1 MEQRILNFAEQSVQ
15 VLTLE
20 ELERSYHE
28 NLPTGDPVGG
38 IYHFA
43 LIQQVLEIFEKRGLK
58 PVVQEV
64 FAAAN
69 RDSKRP
75 GVTILPQLEEKF
87 GERAVE
93 AHLLRRVY
101 ANIEI
106 RSDETDD
113 LVTCLAVAYHQKGIQ
128 LGIGPM
134 VKVCHNQTI
143 LGAQDVI
150 SNYSCFG
157 ARWGQAPS
165 DIEDGHRCASPR
177 VRPASPRVRPGARQD
192 KPSLEMVMA
201 RAQQWAD
208 DYEPYQKVRQERMSA
223 LKSAQMD
230 RNGMLQLI
238 GILVEKR
245 ILHDTNNDVLRVAQT
260 YPLNSSQINETAEQ
274 LLAMFAGHRTQGT
287 GTQCT
292 ASGAQMCQSPCAPEA
307 ISYWDAYQQLNTV
320 LKPSRMDIP
329 QVLPQSLALFETMYE
344 QIKK

>member
-1 MEQRILNFAEQSVQ
+1 MEQRQLNFAEAPVQ

-20 ELERSYHE
+20 ELEKSYHE

-43 LIQQVLEIFEKRGLK
+43 LISEVLEVFEQRGLK
-58 PVVQEV
+58 PVIQEI

-69 RDSKRP
+69 RDSRRP
-75 GVTILPQLEEKF
+75 GVTLLPQLEEKY
-87 GERAVE
+87 GERAIE

-113 LVTCLAVAYHQKGIQ
+113 IVTCLAVAYHQKGIQ

-143 LGAQDVI
+143 LGAQDVV
-150 SNYSCFG
+150 SNYAC
-157 ARWGQAPS
+157 WGMQKS
-165 DIEDGHRCASPR
+165 DGRCKKSEKLGVEDIIT
-177 VRPASPRVRPGARQD
+177 
-192 KPSLEMVMA
+192 

-208 DYEPYQKVRQERMSA
+208 DYEPYQKIRRERMGM

-230 RNGMLQLI
+230 REGMLQLI

-245 ILHDTNNDVLRVAQT
+245 ILHDTQNEVLRQSSP
-260 YPLNSSQINETAEQ
+260 YPLNSSQINETSEQ
-274 LLAMFAGHRTQGT
+274 LIALMRHDE
-287 GTQCT
+287 
-292 ASGAQMCQSPCAPEA
+292 P

-320 LKPSRMDIP
+320 LKPQRMDIP
-329 QVLPQSLALFETMYE
+329 QVLPQSLASTLIWIE
-344 QIKK
+344 

>member
-1 MEQRILNFAEQSVQ
+1 MTERKLNFAEKSVQ

-20 ELERSYHE
+20 ELEKSYHE

-58 PVVQEV
+58 PVVQEI

-75 GVTILPQLEEKF
+75 GVTLLPQLEEKF
-87 GERAVE
+87 GERAIE

-113 LVTCLAVAYHQKGIQ
+113 IVTCLAVAYHQKGIQ

-143 LGAQDVI
+143 LGAQDVV
-150 SNYSCFG
+150 SNYTCYG
-157 ARWGQAPS
+157 GQS
-165 DIEDGHRCASPR
+165 RK
-177 VRPASPRVRPGARQD
+177 D
-192 KPSLEMVMA
+192 KFTLEMVMD
-201 RAQQWAD
+201 RTQQWAD
-208 DYEPYQKVRQERMSA
+208 DYEPYQKVRRERMAA

-230 RNGMLQLI
+230 REGMLQLI
-238 GILVEKR
+238 GVLVEKR
-245 ILHDTNNDVLRVAQT
+245 ILHDTNNDVLRSSQP
-260 YPLNSSQINETAEQ
+260 YPLNSSQINETSEQ
-274 LLAMFAGHRTQGT
+274 LIALMRHDE
-287 GTQCT
+287 
-292 ASGAQMCQSPCAPEA
+292 P

-320 LKPSRMDIP
+320 LKPGRMDIP

-344 QIKK
+344 NIKTE

>member
-1 MEQRILNFAEQSVQ
+1 MEQRQLNFAEAPVQ

-20 ELERSYHE
+20 ELEKSYHE

-43 LIQQVLEIFEKRGLK
+43 LISEVLEVFEQRGLK
-58 PVVQEV
+58 PVIQEI

-69 RDSKRP
+69 RDSRRP
-75 GVTILPQLEEKF
+75 GVTLLPQLEEKY
-87 GERAVE
+87 GERAIE

-113 LVTCLAVAYHQKGIQ
+113 IVTCLAVAYHQKGIQ

-143 LGAQDVI
+143 LGAQDVV

-157 ARWGQAPS
+157 MKKSEKLGVY
-165 DIEDGHRCASPR
+165 DII
-177 VRPASPRVRPGARQD
+177 
-192 KPSLEMVMA
+192 A

-208 DYEPYQKVRQERMSA
+208 DYEPYQKIRRERMGM

-230 RNGMLQLI
+230 REGMLRLI

-245 ILHDTNNDVLRVAQT
+245 ILHDTANEVLRQASP
-260 YPLNSSQINETAEQ
+260 YPLNSSQINETSEQ
-274 LLAMFAGHRTQGT
+274 LIALMRHDE
-287 GTQCT
+287 
-292 ASGAQMCQSPCAPEA
+292 P

-320 LKPSRMDIP
+320 LKPQRMDIP
-329 QVLPQSLALFETMYE
+329 QVLPQSLALFECLTEM
-344 QIKK
+344 IK

>member
-1 MEQRILNFAEQSVQ
+1 MEQRQLNFAEKSVQ

-20 ELERSYHE
+20 ELEKSYHE
-28 NLPTGDPVGG
+28 NLTTGEPVGG

-43 LIQQVLEIFEKRGLK
+43 LIQEVLEMFEKRGLK
-58 PVVQEV
+58 PVVQEI
-64 FAAAN
+64 FAAN
-69 RDSKRP
+69 NKDSKRP
-75 GVTILPQLEEKF
+75 GVTLLPQLEEKF
-87 GERAVE
+87 GERAIE

-113 LVTCLAVAYHQKGIQ
+113 IVTCLAVAYHQKGIQ

-143 LGAQDVI
+143 LGAQDVV
-150 SNYSCFG
+150 SNYTCYS
-157 ARWGQAPS
+157 GQS
-165 DIEDGHRCASPR
+165 RK
-177 VRPASPRVRPGARQD
+177 D
-192 KPSLEMVMA
+192 KYSLEMVMN
-201 RAQQWAD
+201 RAQRWAD
-208 DYEPYQKVRQERMSA
+208 DYEPFQKVRRERMAA

-238 GILVEKR
+238 GVLVEKR
-245 ILHDTNNDVLRVAQT
+245 ILHDTNNDVLRISQP
-260 YPLNSSQINETAEQ
+260 YPLNSSQINETSEQ
-274 LLAMFAGHRTQGT
+274 LIALMRHDE
-287 GTQCT
+287 
-292 ASGAQMCQSPCAPEA
+292 P

-344 QIKK
+344 NIKN

>member
-1 MEQRILNFAEQSVQ
+1 MEQRQLNFAEAPVQ

-20 ELERSYHE
+20 ELEKSYHE

-43 LIQQVLEIFEKRGLK
+43 LISEVLEAFEQRGLK
-58 PVVQEV
+58 PVIQEI

-69 RDSKRP
+69 RDSRRP
-75 GVTILPQLEEKF
+75 GVTLLPQLEEKY
-87 GERAVE
+87 GERAIE

-113 LVTCLAVAYHQKGIQ
+113 IVTCLAVAYHQKGIQ

-143 LGAQDVI
+143 LGAQDVV
-150 SNYSCFG
+150 SNYAC
-157 ARWGQAPS
+157 WGMQKSDGRCKKSEKLGVS
-165 DIEDGHRCASPR
+165 DII
-177 VRPASPRVRPGARQD
+177 
-192 KPSLEMVMA
+192 A

-208 DYEPYQKVRQERMSA
+208 DYEPYQKIRRERMGL

-230 RNGMLQLI
+230 REGMLQLI

-245 ILHDTNNDVLRVAQT
+245 ILHDTANDVLRQSSP
-260 YPLNSSQINETAEQ
+260 YPLNSSQINETSEQ
-274 LLAMFAGHRTQGT
+274 LIALMRHDE
-287 GTQCT
+287 
-292 ASGAQMCQSPCAPEA
+292 P

-320 LKPSRMDIP
+320 LKPGRMDIP
-329 QVLPQSLALFETMYE
+329 QVLPQSLALFECLTEM
-344 QIKK
+344 IK

>member
-1 MEQRILNFAEQSVQ
+1 MEQRQLNFAEKSVQ

-20 ELERSYHE
+20 ELEKSYHE
-28 NLPTGDPVGG
+28 NLTTGEPVGG

-43 LIQQVLEIFEKRGLK
+43 LIQQVLEIFEERGLK
-58 PVVQEV
+58 PVVQEI

-69 RDSKRP
+69 GDSKRP
-75 GVTILPQLEEKF
+75 GVTLLPQLEEKF
-87 GERAVE
+87 GERAIE

-113 LVTCLAVAYHQKGIQ
+113 IVTCLAVAYHQKGIQ

-143 LGAQDVI
+143 LGAQDVV
-150 SNYSCFG
+150 SNYTCYS
-157 ARWGQAPS
+157 GQS
-165 DIEDGHRCASPR
+165 RK
-177 VRPASPRVRPGARQD
+177 D
-192 KPSLEMVMA
+192 KYSLEMVMN
-201 RAQQWAD
+201 RAQRWAD
-208 DYEPYQKVRQERMSA
+208 DYEPFQKVRRERMAA

-238 GILVEKR
+238 GVLVEKR
-245 ILHDTNNDVLRVAQT
+245 ILHDTNNDVLRISQP
-260 YPLNSSQINETAEQ
+260 YPLNSSQINETSEQ
-274 LLAMFAGHRTQGT
+274 LIALMRHDE
-287 GTQCT
+287 
-292 ASGAQMCQSPCAPEA
+292 P

-344 QIKK
+344 NIKN

>member
-1 MEQRILNFAEQSVQ
+1 MEQRQLNFAEQAVQ
-15 VLTLE
+15 VLTLG

-43 LIQQVLEIFEKRGLK
+43 LIQQVLAIFEKRGLT
-58 PVVQEV
+58 PVVQEI

-75 GVTILPQLEEKF
+75 GVTLLPQLEEQY
-87 GERAVE
+87 GERSIE

-134 VKVCHNQTI
+134 VRVCHNQTI
-143 LGAQDVI
+143 LGAQDVV
-150 SNYSCFG
+150 SNYTCYG
-157 ARWGQAPS
+157 GQS
-165 DIEDGHRCASPR
+165 RK
-177 VRPASPRVRPGARQD
+177 D
-192 KPSLEMVMA
+192 KLSLESVIG
-201 RAQQWAD
+201 RAELWAD
-208 DYEPYQKVRQERMSA
+208 EYEPYQKIRRERMSA
-223 LKSAQMD
+223 LKSAEFTRTD
-230 RNGMLQLI
+230 MLQLI

-245 ILHDTNNDVLRVAQT
+245 ILHDTNNEVLRSSQP
-260 YPLNSSQINETAEQ
+260 YPLNSGQINETSEQ
-274 LLAMFAGHRTQGT
+274 LIALMRHDE
-287 GTQCT
+287 
-292 ASGAQMCQSPCAPEA
+292 P

-320 LKPSRMDIP
+320 LKPGRMDIP

-344 QIKK
+344 NIH

>member
-1 MEQRILNFAEQSVQ
+1 MEQKQLNFAEKPVQ
-15 VLTLE
+15 VLTLG

-43 LIQQVLEIFEKRGLK
+43 LIQQVLAIFEKRGLT
-58 PVVQEV
+58 PVVQEI

-75 GVTILPQLEEKF
+75 GVTLLPQLEEQY
-87 GERAVE
+87 GERSVE

-106 RSDETDD
+106 RSDETDE

-134 VKVCHNQTI
+134 VRVCHNQTI
-143 LGAQDVI
+143 LGAQDVV
-150 SNYSCFG
+150 SNYTCYG
-157 ARWGQAPS
+157 GQS
-165 DIEDGHRCASPR
+165 RK
-177 VRPASPRVRPGARQD
+177 D
-192 KPSLEMVMA
+192 KFTLEMMMA
-201 RAQQWAD
+201 RAEQWAD
-208 DYEPYQKVRQERMSA
+208 DYEPYQKVRRERMAA

-238 GILVEKR
+238 GVLVEKR
-245 ILHDTNNDVLRVAQT
+245 ILHDTNNDVLRISQP
-260 YPLNSSQINETAEQ
+260 YPLNSSQINETSEQ
-274 LLAMFAGHRTQGT
+274 LIALMRHDE
-287 GTQCT
+287 
-292 ASGAQMCQSPCAPEA
+292 P

-344 QIKK
+344 QI

>member
-1 MEQRILNFAEQSVQ
+1 MEQRQLNFAEAPVQ

-20 ELERSYHE
+20 ELEKSYHE
-28 NLPTGDPVGG
+28 NLTTGDPVGG

-43 LIQQVLEIFEKRGLK
+43 LISEVLEVFEQRGLK
-58 PVVQEV
+58 PVIQEI

-69 RDSKRP
+69 RDSRRP
-75 GVTILPQLEEKF
+75 GVTLLPQLEEKY
-87 GERAVE
+87 GERAIE

-113 LVTCLAVAYHQKGIQ
+113 IVTCLAVAYHQKGIQ

-143 LGAQDVI
+143 LGAQDVV
-150 SNYSCFG
+150 SNYSC
-157 ARWGQAPS
+157 WGMQKS
-165 DIEDGHRCASPR
+165 DGRCKKSEKLGVEDIIT
-177 VRPASPRVRPGARQD
+177 
-192 KPSLEMVMA
+192 

-208 DYEPYQKVRQERMSA
+208 DYEPYQKIRRERMSM

-230 RNGMLQLI
+230 REGMLQLI

-245 ILHDTNNDVLRVAQT
+245 ILHDTQNEVLRQSSP
-260 YPLNSSQINETAEQ
+260 YPLNSSQINETSEQ
-274 LLAMFAGHRTQGT
+274 LIALMRHDE
-287 GTQCT
+287 
-292 ASGAQMCQSPCAPEA
+292 P

-320 LKPSRMDIP
+320 LKPQRMDIP
-329 QVLPQSLALFETMYE
+329 QVLPQSLALFETMVE

>member
-1 MEQRILNFAEQSVQ
+1 MEQKQLNFAEQAVQ
-15 VLTLE
+15 VLTLG

-43 LIQQVLEIFEKRGLK
+43 LIQQVLAIFEKRGLT
-58 PVVQEV
+58 PVVQEI

-75 GVTILPQLEEKF
+75 GVTLLPQLEEQY
-87 GERAVE
+87 GERSIE

-113 LVTCLAVAYHQKGIQ
+113 IVTCLAVAYHQKGIQ

-134 VKVCHNQTI
+134 VRVCHNQTI
-143 LGAQDVI
+143 LGAQDVV
-150 SNYSCFG
+150 SNYTCYG
-157 ARWGQAPS
+157 GQS
-165 DIEDGHRCASPR
+165 RK
-177 VRPASPRVRPGARQD
+177 D
-192 KPSLEMVMA
+192 KLSLESVIG
-201 RAQQWAD
+201 RAELWAD
-208 DYEPYQKVRQERMSA
+208 EYEPYQKIRRERMSA

-245 ILHDTNNDVLRVAQT
+245 ILHDTNNEVLRSSQP
-260 YPLNSSQINETAEQ
+260 YPLNSGQINETSEQ
-274 LLAMFAGHRTQGT
+274 LIALMRHDE
-287 GTQCT
+287 
-292 ASGAQMCQSPCAPEA
+292 P

-320 LKPSRMDIP
+320 LKPGRMDIP

-344 QIKK
+344 NIH

>member
-1 MEQRILNFAEQSVQ
+1 MEQRQLNFAEKSVQ

-20 ELERSYHE
+20 ELEKSYHE

-58 PVVQEV
+58 PVVQEI

-75 GVTILPQLEEKF
+75 GVTLLPQLEEKF
-87 GERAVE
+87 GERAIE

-101 ANIEI
+101 ANIEV

-113 LVTCLAVAYHQKGIQ
+113 IVTCLAVAYHQKGIQ

-150 SNYSCFG
+150 SNYTCYG
-157 ARWGQAPS
+157 GQS
-165 DIEDGHRCASPR
+165 RK
-177 VRPASPRVRPGARQD
+177 D
-192 KPSLEMVMA
+192 KFTLEMVMD
-201 RAQQWAD
+201 RTQQWAD
-208 DYEPYQKVRQERMSA
+208 DYEPYQKIRRERMAA

-230 RNGMLQLI
+230 REGMLQLI
-238 GILVEKR
+238 GVLVEKR
-245 ILHDTNNDVLRVAQT
+245 ILHDTNNDVLRISQP
-260 YPLNSSQINETAEQ
+260 YPLNSSQINETSEQ
-274 LLAMFAGHRTQGT
+274 LIALMRHDE
-287 GTQCT
+287 
-292 ASGAQMCQSPCAPEA
+292 P

-320 LKPSRMDIP
+320 LKPGRMDIP

-344 QIKK
+344 NIKTE

>member
-1 MEQRILNFAEQSVQ
+1 MEQRQLNFAEAPVQ

-20 ELERSYHE
+20 ELEKSYHE

-43 LIQQVLEIFEKRGLK
+43 LISEVLEVFEQRGLK
-58 PVVQEV
+58 PVIQEI

-69 RDSKRP
+69 RDSRRP
-75 GVTILPQLEEKF
+75 GVTLLPQLEEKY
-87 GERAVE
+87 GERAIE

-113 LVTCLAVAYHQKGIQ
+113 IVTCLAVAYHQKGIQ

-143 LGAQDVI
+143 LGAQDVV
-150 SNYSCFG
+150 SNYSC
-157 ARWGQAPS
+157 WGMQKS
-165 DIEDGHRCASPR
+165 DGRCKKSEKLGVEDIII
-177 VRPASPRVRPGARQD
+177 
-192 KPSLEMVMA
+192 

-208 DYEPYQKVRQERMSA
+208 DYEPYQKIRRERMGL

-230 RNGMLQLI
+230 REGMLQLI

-245 ILHDTNNDVLRVAQT
+245 ILHDTQNEVLRQSSP
-260 YPLNSSQINETAEQ
+260 YPLNSSQINETSEQ
-274 LLAMFAGHRTQGT
+274 LIALMRHDE
-287 GTQCT
+287 
-292 ASGAQMCQSPCAPEA
+292 P

-320 LKPSRMDIP
+320 LKPGRMDIP
-329 QVLPQSLALFETMYE
+329 QVLPQSLALFETMVE

>member
-1 MEQRILNFAEQSVQ
+1 MTERKLNFAEQPVQ

-58 PVVQEV
+58 PVVQEI

-75 GVTILPQLEEKF
+75 GVTLLPQLEEKF
-87 GERAVE
+87 GERAIE

-113 LVTCLAVAYHQKGIQ
+113 IVTCLAVAYHQKGIQ

-150 SNYSCFG
+150 SNYTCYG
-157 ARWGQAPS
+157 GQS
-165 DIEDGHRCASPR
+165 RK
-177 VRPASPRVRPGARQD
+177 D
-192 KPSLEMVMA
+192 KFTLEMVMD
-201 RAQQWAD
+201 RTQQWAD
-208 DYEPYQKVRQERMSA
+208 DYEPYQKVRRERMAA

-230 RNGMLQLI
+230 REGMLQLI
-238 GILVEKR
+238 GVLVEKR
-245 ILHDTNNDVLRVAQT
+245 ILHDTNNDVLRISQP
-260 YPLNSSQINETAEQ
+260 YPLNSSQINETSEQ
-274 LLAMFAGHRTQGT
+274 LIALMRHDE
-287 GTQCT
+287 
-292 ASGAQMCQSPCAPEA
+292 P

-320 LKPSRMDIP
+320 LKPGRMDIP

-344 QIKK
+344 NIKTK

>member
-1 MEQRILNFAEQSVQ
+1 MTERKLNFAEQAVQ

-58 PVVQEV
+58 PVVQEI

-75 GVTILPQLEEKF
+75 GVTLLPQLEEKY
-87 GERAVE
+87 GERSVE

-101 ANIEI
+101 ANVEI

-113 LVTCLAVAYHQKGIQ
+113 IVTCLAVAYHQKGIQ

-143 LGAQDVI
+143 LGAQDVV
-150 SNYSCFG
+150 SNYTCYG
-157 ARWGQAPS
+157 GQS
-165 DIEDGHRCASPR
+165 RKDRYT
-177 VRPASPRVRPGARQD
+177 
-192 KPSLEMVMA
+192 LEMVID

-208 DYEPYQKVRQERMSA
+208 DYEPYQKIRAERVSA
-223 LKSAQMD
+223 MRTALMD
-230 RNGMLQLI
+230 REGMLRLI
-238 GILVEKR
+238 GLLVEKR
-245 ILHDTNNDVLRVAQT
+245 ILHDTNNDVLRISQP
-260 YPLNSSQINETAEQ
+260 YPLNSSQINETSEQ
-274 LLAMFAGHRTQGT
+274 LIALMRHDE
-287 GTQCT
+287 
-292 ASGAQMCQSPCAPEA
+292 P

-344 QIKK
+344 QI

>member
-1 MEQRILNFAEQSVQ
+1 MNKQLNFAEAPVQ

-43 LIQQVLEIFEKRGLK
+43 LIQQVLELFEKRGLK
-58 PVVQEV
+58 PAVQEI

-87 GERAVE
+87 GEKAVE

-113 LVTCLAVAYHQKGIQ
+113 VVTCLAVAYHQKGIQ

-143 LGAQDVI
+143 LGAQDVV
-150 SNYSCFG
+150 SNYTCYG
-157 ARWGQAPS
+157 GQS
-165 DIEDGHRCASPR
+165 RK
-177 VRPASPRVRPGARQD
+177 D
-192 KPSLEMVMA
+192 KLTLEMVMA
-201 RAQQWAD
+201 RAELWAQ
-208 DYEPYQKVRQERMSA
+208 DYEPYQKIRAERISTM
-223 LKSAQMD
+223 KSAQMD
-230 RNGMLQLI
+230 REGMLRLI
-238 GILVEKR
+238 GVLVEKR
-245 ILHDTNNDVLRVAQT
+245 ILHDSQNEVLRVAT
-260 YPLNSSQINETAEQ
+260 PYPLNSSQINETSEQ
-274 LLAMFAGHRTQGT
+274 LIALMRHDE
-287 GTQCT
+287 
-292 ASGAQMCQSPCAPEA
+292 PV
-307 ISYWDAYQQLNTV
+307 SYWDAYQQLNTV
-320 LKPSRMDIP
+320 LKPGRMDIP
-329 QVLPQSLALFETMYE
+329 QVLPQSLALYETMIE
-344 QIKK
+344 NIKK

>member
-1 MEQRILNFAEQSVQ
+1 MEQRQLNFAEAPVQ

-20 ELERSYHE
+20 ELEKSYHE

-43 LIQQVLEIFEKRGLK
+43 LISEVLEVFEQRGLK
-58 PVVQEV
+58 PVIQEI

-69 RDSKRP
+69 RDSRRP
-75 GVTILPQLEEKF
+75 GVTLLPQLEEKY
-87 GERAVE
+87 GERAIE

-113 LVTCLAVAYHQKGIQ
+113 IVTCLAVAYHQKGIQ

-143 LGAQDVI
+143 LGAQDVV
-150 SNYSCFG
+150 SNYAC
-157 ARWGQAPS
+157 WGMQKS
-165 DIEDGHRCASPR
+165 DGRCKKSEKLGVEDII
-177 VRPASPRVRPGARQD
+177 
-192 KPSLEMVMA
+192 A

-208 DYEPYQKVRQERMSA
+208 DYEPYQKIRRERMGL

-230 RNGMLQLI
+230 REGMLRLI

-245 ILHDTNNDVLRVAQT
+245 ILHDTQNEVLRQSSP
-260 YPLNSSQINETAEQ
+260 YPLNSSQINETSEQ
-274 LLAMFAGHRTQGT
+274 LIALMRHDE
-287 GTQCT
+287 
-292 ASGAQMCQSPCAPEA
+292 P

-320 LKPSRMDIP
+320 LKPQRMDIP
-329 QVLPQSLALFETMYE
+329 QVLPQSLALFETMVE

>member
-1 MEQRILNFAEQSVQ
+1 MEQRQLNFAEQAVQ
-15 VLTLE
+15 VLTLG

-43 LIQQVLEIFEKRGLK
+43 LIQQVLAIFEKRGLT
-58 PVVQEV
+58 PVVQEI

-75 GVTILPQLEEKF
+75 GVTLLPQLEEQY
-87 GERAVE
+87 GERSVE

-134 VKVCHNQTI
+134 VRVCHNQTI
-143 LGAQDVI
+143 LGAQDVV
-150 SNYSCFG
+150 SNYTCYG
-157 ARWGQAPS
+157 GQS
-165 DIEDGHRCASPR
+165 RK
-177 VRPASPRVRPGARQD
+177 D
-192 KPSLEMVMA
+192 KLSLESVIG
-201 RAQQWAD
+201 RAELWAD
-208 DYEPYQKVRQERMSA
+208 EYEPYQKIRRERMSA

-245 ILHDTNNDVLRVAQT
+245 ILHDTNNEDLRISQP
-260 YPLNSSQINETAEQ
+260 YPLNSGQINETSEQ
-274 LLAMFAGHRTQGT
+274 LIALMRHDE
-287 GTQCT
+287 
-292 ASGAQMCQSPCAPEA
+292 P

-320 LKPSRMDIP
+320 LKPGRMDIP

-344 QIKK
+344 LIR

>member
-1 MEQRILNFAEQSVQ
+1 MNFAEAPVQ

-43 LIQQVLEIFEKRGLK
+43 LVQQVLELFEKRGLK
-58 PVVQEV
+58 PVVQEI

-75 GVTILPQLEEKF
+75 GVTLLPQLEEKF
-87 GERAVE
+87 GERAIE

-113 LVTCLAVAYHQKGIQ
+113 VVTCLAVAYHQKGIQ

-143 LGAQDVI
+143 LGAQDVV
-150 SNYSCFG
+150 SNYTCYS
-157 ARWGQAPS
+157 GQS
-165 DIEDGHRCASPR
+165 RK
-177 VRPASPRVRPGARQD
+177 D
-192 KPSLEMVMA
+192 KFSLEMVLA
-201 RAQQWAD
+201 RAEQWAE
-208 DYEPYQKVRQERMSA
+208 DYEPYQKIRAERISA
-223 LKSAQMD
+223 MKTVLMD
-230 RNGMLQLI
+230 REGMLRLI
-238 GILVEKR
+238 GVLVEKR
-245 ILHDTNNDVLRVAQT
+245 ILHDSANEVLRVAT
-260 YPLNSSQINETAEQ
+260 PYPLNSGQINETAEQ
-274 LLAMFAGHRTQGT
+274 LIALMRHDE
-287 GTQCT
+287 
-292 ASGAQMCQSPCAPEA
+292 P

-320 LKPSRMDIP
+320 LKPGRMDIP
-329 QVLPQSLALFETMYE
+329 QVLPQSLALYEALQE
-344 QIKK
+344 QINQG